1 MAVDLVGPFK
11 SGKDLGVDQTAKY
24 MMLATVPVPYEMD
37 KKVTDSEEKPV
48 EEAQEWGEGDGSG
61 ELEDLVGDRDE
72 AEEGPVLEVEEDE
85 PSEKVSEEDAKKVN
99 AEWKKIA
106 EELSEPYM
114 VQNLTLGEP
123 LQSRSVDEIL
133 SGMAKLLSK
142 YKAMGVPVIRIHSDR
157 EKAMVSGRVRNW
169 IAGQGVLQTMTGG
182 DDGPGNGRIEAEVN
196 QFKRRLRLSLSTTG
210 WGETMW
216 PQVARYEVEKRLRSQ
231 LEKMG
236 IPQRPMPPIGA
247 SVVVKRKRWH
257 RDSPLATPFRTMQL
271 LCPSPMMTSG
281 WLVRDGDQVV
291 HARVALLPDHQ
302 ADVAIKQ
309 WAETDPE
316 NPRRRLRGK
325 QPVQVPDVVLPEGYP
340 VRPPLEEG
348 PSLHVLHAKA
358 GGGSHGALK
367 GQQCELSQSQDQV
380 DQPHGV
386 PELHEVT
393 GEDLCVCQGCG
404 VHQMKAYKVCKMCE
418 EPLKVEASS
427 EEDGVLWEEEP
438 VSVEDLAREHDE
450 LRQVHWRWR
459 MEMTNGLKHMPLGED
474 EGKLQGCW
482 MKFLQLQLLQTE
494 QDLCEQVDWLEGHE
508 VRTALRLA
516 SMKDQGSGDVG
527 QEDEVPVVLQTY
539 TVPLATV
546 KKELD
551 LWKPS
556 FKQELHQLFEET
568 KALRRTTDAQL
579 AKEVDM
585 DTVDYAPSKL
595 VPTVKAPLGRRKA
608 RICICGNLLQADQN
622 GKNPENYAGGADSL
636 TLRIALRQAA
646 LRSWSVATCDVRTA
660 FLWAPRRKSSRT
672 ITTRPPKVV
681 IQAGLATEDE
691 VWIVDHALYGLA
703 SSPADW
709 GMHRDDRLAEVKWT
723 SPEGGERWLER
734 TTEANVWR
742 IGQKLPNSFTETETI
757 GDLLTHVD
765 DLLIMADSATGKEV
779 LTQVEALWTVSTPE
793 WVSEDSWVKFCGLE
807 LKWRGESLMV
817 SQASY
822 TKELLTRYDGILEK
836 DVPLPRLDGELEP
849 EHDASWQD
857 VRLAQTLVGEVL
869 WLSARARADISY
881 ATAYMGARTIKNPK
895 HVVRVGRH
903 LLGYLKST
911 ATWCLEYGPK
921 DDNVVELEVESDA
934 SFAPRGRD
942 HRQATP
948 KERARSFFYDD
959 SEDGW
964 EQVRGKWHLVEMCE
978 PILGLEDFEDEELDE
993 NSLVI
998 TFLTK
1003 EAGNPEDCGFKV
1015 ESDQL
1020 IRPLEVKDFEVRSS
1034 SGNGGG
1040 EADGGERQVPEQEVK
1055 HVEMDP
1061 AVQEAGIVLREPFP
1075 ESVVVNG
1082 VVLTEATKLREL
1094 RAACSFFGVGQSGSR
1109 RQCYQRIVSKLKEVE
1124 LKAAAEVVANAQ
1136 REVAREPRVQPV
1148 IPVPE
1153 EDEQER
1159 HRLVHT
1165 PYAPWCEF
1173 CIAHRAKQ
1181 DRHLRSGNSKI
1192 SSTPIISL
1200 DFCYTKAGTTV
1211 ESNPGGEVR
1220 AEAAG
1225 GYAGRAELPDNLAAL
1240 FRPVAMMV
1248 SDHALIGEIT
1258 FYAYGFTD
1266 AKVLAKKMMTTFTLL
1281 SEQLSSFHY
1290 DYGMPAVKSTIE
1302 MCGKLK

>member
-1 MAVDLVGPFK
+1 MAQEAREEAGLQDGRPTGFLMESPEDPMTYMPEGEADELPSFWNWPELQGVAQDYGWFWTSLDQGRLGHCKKKPTTLLHNVPELHEALNELRGGPGGKKLPITPEESIQESKTWARWADGLVEMLKHTLNPYLATMVQERDAQPREGGSSDGSEESGCGSLKKMNVEKWRQHVECGHVPYRRDCGVCVENMGCDAPHRRRPRGLSAFVMAVDLVGPFK

-934 SFAPRGRD
+934 SFAPRG
-942 HRQATP
+942 
-948 KERARSFFYDD
+948 ERSHQGLLAL
-959 SEDGW
+959 
-964 EQVRGKWHLVEMCE
+964 WHGG
-978 PILGLEDFEDEELDE
+978 LG
-993 NSLVI
+993 
-998 TFLTK
+998 
-1003 EAGNPEDCGFKV
+1003 
-1015 ESDQL
+1015 
-1020 IRPLEVKDFEVRSS
+1020 
-1034 SGNGGG
+1034 
-1040 EADGGERQVPEQEVK
+1040 
-1055 HVEMDP
+1055 
-1061 AVQEAGIVLREPFP
+1061 VQEAALRDAEY
-1075 ESVVVNG
+1075 V
-1082 VVLTEATKLREL
+1082 
-1094 RAACSFFGVGQSGSR
+1094 GVGTAG
-1109 RQCYQRIVSKLKEVE
+1109 
-1124 LKAAAEVVANAQ
+1124 
-1136 REVAREPRVQPV
+1136 
-1148 IPVPE
+1148 
-1153 EDEQER
+1153 
-1159 HRLVHT
+1159 
-1165 PYAPWCEF
+1165 
-1173 CIAHRAKQ
+1173 
-1181 DRHLRSGNSKI
+1181 LRG
-1192 SSTPIISL
+1192 
-1200 DFCYTKAGTTV
+1200 
-1211 ESNPGGEVR
+1211 
-1220 AEAAG
+1220 
-1225 GYAGRAELPDNLAAL
+1225 
-1240 FRPVAMMV
+1240 
-1248 SDHALIGEIT
+1248 
-1258 FYAYGFTD
+1258 
-1266 AKVLAKKMMTTFTLL
+1266 
-1281 SEQLSSFHY
+1281 
-1290 DYGMPAVKSTIE
+1290 
-1302 MCGKLK
+1302 